1 MESETD
7 VVQVSQGLLQGRKT
21 TTKSGGPLLCFQGIP
36 YAKPPVGPLRFKPPQ
51 PPEPWNGIYKAQE
64 EPPVCP
70 QRENGVFRGQEDCL
84 YLNVYTQ
91 EINPQN
97 LKPVMF
103 WIHGGGFVIG
113 SGNTD
118 MYGPDYLVDA
128 GVLLVTFNYRL
139 GVLGFLSL
147 DNEDCTGNMGLKDQV
162 AALLWVQQNIE
173 SFGGD
178 PNNVT
183 IFGESAGAICVSF
196 HMVSPMTKGLFHKA
210 IAQSGSALN
219 HYAYTFLSK
228 SRSFAVGQRLGLKTK
243 DEKELFSFL
252 QNVDLEKLVKEAEN
266 IIARVENT
274 SGLRIV
280 FVPTVEK
287 VVPGQQ
293 PYLAQHQEIL
303 LKNGQFHHVPYMTG
317 TVTHEGMI
325 NLRAIVRK
333 PQLLKGVNDHFENVL
348 PRQIR
353 DALTDS
359 QIQELCNKV
368 KKFYFQNSPI
378 TMDNVASYSDL
389 NTDMHIAAGVCLAAK
404 YVARSSSFPVYFY
417 NFSYDG
423 LLGCGKMSMGPKAAI
438 LSGPYHGDDL
448 GYLFRL
454 GLYDPDLDPDSN
466 EVKVRSKV
474 IALWTNFAKTG
485 NPTPHRT
492 PELPIEWL
500 PFTPQNERYLFID
513 EQLYMGTYLR
523 NERMA
528 FWENIYQLAKL

>member
-325 NLRAIVRK
+325 NLRA
-333 PQLLKGVNDHFENVL
+333 
-348 PRQIR
+348 
-353 DALTDS
+353 
-359 QIQELCNKV
+359 
-368 KKFYFQNSPI
+368 
-378 TMDNVASYSDL
+378 
-389 NTDMHIAAGVCLAAK
+389 K